1 MLIEPFGWHGRH
13 VLADLPLLP
22 VLWPFHPLV
31 LPWDGLIRILVDWPR
46 RIKLVLYDSFHL
58 APRVSGKLEIRLW
71 LLFFSLRVFFVLLN
85 DESTV
90 LLLRS
95 THSILAFELG
105 RNVLLI
111 RTPCNSLLL
120 LDWIGLSFWRFGV
133 DNSALF
139 DNVLNGRRGRLSLRT
154 LFHVTTLHSMVT
166 FLHRRKLLYLVL
178 FLDFLK
184 GFLPLFN
191 VRFLRGSDLLGNDH
205 MGRRDGDRFFSF
217 MDLVRN
223 QWTLHC
229 ILSSAWLDS

>member
-1 MLIEPFGWHGRH
+1 
-13 VLADLPLLP
+13 
-22 VLWPFHPLV
+22 
-31 LPWDGLIRILVDWPR
+31 
-46 RIKLVLYDSFHL
+46 
-58 APRVSGKLEIRLW
+58 
-71 LLFFSLRVFFVLLN
+71 
-85 DESTV
+85 
-90 LLLRS
+90 
-95 THSILAFELG
+95 
-105 RNVLLI
+105 
-111 RTPCNSLLL
+111 
-120 LDWIGLSFWRFGV
+120 
-133 DNSALF
+133 
-139 DNVLNGRRGRLSLRT
+139 
-154 LFHVTTLHSMVT
+154 MVT